1 MTIDPEVAQLLERY
15 RSGPASIEAALASC
29 PPDRMDRRP
38 APDEWSPLEVV
49 HHIAD
54 AEIISGGR
62 IRLILSRDGATLVA
76 YDQEALARA
85 MRAESRP
92 IEGSLAVIR
101 ALRQSTADLL
111 EAMQPEGWNRLGVHE
126 EVGEVS
132 IGSWLK
138 GIAGHCHDHAEQIRR
153 ACTDG

>member
-1 MTIDPEVAQLLERY
+1 MDPQVDELLKRY
-15 RSGPASIEAALASC
+15 RSGPAAIEAALAECAS
-29 PPDRMDRRP
+29 DRLDRRP
-38 APDEWSPLEVV
+38 APDEWSPQEIV

-54 AEIISGGR
+54 SEIISGGR
-62 IRLILSRDGATLVA
+62 IRLILSRDRATLVA

-92 IEGSLAVIR
+92 IEGSLAVIK

-111 EAMQPEGWNRLGVHE
+111 ETMEPDAWSRVGVHE
-126 EVGEVS
+126 EVGEVT

-153 ACTDG
+153 ACEGVV

>member
-1 MTIDPEVAQLLERY
+1 MDPQLAQLLERY
-15 RSGPASIEAALASC
+15 RSGPAAIEAALTECA
-29 PPDRMDRRP
+29 PDRIDRRP
-38 APDEWSPLEVV
+38 APEEWSPLEIV

-62 IRLILSRDGATLVA
+62 IRLMLSRDRATLVA

-92 IEGSLAVIR
+92 IEGSLALIK

-111 EAMQPEGWNRLGVHE
+111 EALEPEGWSRVGVHE
-126 EVGEVS
+126 EVGEVT
-132 IGSWLK
+132 IGAWLK

-153 ACTDG
+153 ACEEELV

>member
-1 MTIDPEVAQLLERY
+1 MDSEVAQLLERY
-15 RSGPASIEAALASC
+15 RSGPAAIEAALASC
-29 PPDRMDRRP
+29 PPDRIDRRP
-38 APDEWSPLEVV
+38 APDEWAPVEVV

-62 IRLILSRDGATLVA
+62 IRLILSRDRATLVA

-132 IGSWLK
+132 IRSWLK
-138 GIAGHCHDHAEQIRR
+138 GIAGHCHEHAEQIRR
-153 ACTDG
+153 ACSDG